1 MTEMNFA
8 EQLDLVPQM
17 NLAEQ
22 MNLVEQQI
30 RTLNEAQALYPVKN
44 ERVQI
49 QLTDTKLVKTY
60 ETSDAFLD
68 VFLDSIIIHQS
79 LLDDYGVA
87 VYANDELLFFTYI
100 TRAGHDAMKKALDA
114 QCASSAVEEDKT
126 QLIKMVRRPD
136 PRPVKRKEKP
146 AIPSWAVLDEESKT
160 LPSQMY
166 FGCSAEEAEEC
177 YTKGQE
183 ILYRKLKVKNLPVQD
198 VPTAYL
204 DI

>member
-1 MTEMNFA
+1 MTNFV
-8 EQLDLVPQM
+8 EELD
-17 NLAEQ
+17 
-22 MNLVEQQI
+22 LVEQQI

-79 LLDDYGVA
+79 LVDDYGVA
-87 VYANDELLFFTYI
+87 VYLHDELLFFTYI

-114 QCASSAVEEDKT
+114 QCASSADKAAVDKDKT

-146 AIPSWAVLDEESKT
+146 AIPSWAVLDDDTKS
-160 LPSQMY
+160 LPAQMY

-177 YTKGQE
+177 YSKGQE
-183 ILYRKLKVKNLPVQD
+183 VPYRKLKVKNLPVQD

>member
-1 MTEMNFA
+1 MAEMNFA
-8 EQLDLVPQM
+8 EQLDLV
-17 NLAEQ
+17 
-22 MNLVEQQI
+22 EQQI
-30 RTLNEAQALYPVKN
+30 HTLNEGQKLYPVKN
-44 ERVQI
+44 ERIQI

-100 TRAGHDAMKKALDA
+100 TRAGHDAMKKAL
-114 QCASSAVEEDKT
+114 EEDKT

-146 AIPSWAVLDEESKT
+146 AIPSWALLDEDAKS
-160 LPSQMY
+160 LPAQMY
-166 FGCSAEEAEEC
+166 FGCSSEEAEEC

-183 ILYRKLKVKNLPVQD
+183 ISYRKLKVKNLPVQD